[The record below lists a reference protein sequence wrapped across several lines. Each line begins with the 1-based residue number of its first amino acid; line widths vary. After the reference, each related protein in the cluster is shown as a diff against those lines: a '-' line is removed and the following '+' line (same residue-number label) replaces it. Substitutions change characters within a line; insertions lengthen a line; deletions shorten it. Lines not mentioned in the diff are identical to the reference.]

1 MKTLL
6 GRGIEVRLDEI
17 NEIDYEALTD
27 DELFMLRSQNKV
39 LRRILTR
46 TRQELTKSN
55 KAIKKVRA
63 ER

>member
-17 NEIDYEALTD
+17 NEIDYQSLTD
-27 DELFMLRSQNKV
+27 DELFMLRSQNKI
-39 LRRILTR
+39 LRRILIR
-46 TRQELTKSN
+46 ARAELTKSN
-55 KAIKKVRA
+55 QAIKKVRS